1 MSGSQKVVRFKMTGL
16 SVQYNKMSY
25 QRDELRRLVLYL
37 NYDFSIKKTIVKQN
51 RIFASRSYHI
61 HRTRK
66 KRRLGCGNIN
76 RARRFLAFGTLV
88 YYENAFEKL
97 GFLLAR
103 RPWVVLLLSLM
114 VVIVSCL
121 GFIRLRVELP
131 SVERFTTADSQSRKD
146 LHQAAQFFPL
156 LEARQEQVIMVPK
169 HGQDV
174 LSEDCLKDAILV
186 HQTIENISVYSEI
199 CSRQLLPDKPAE
211 GDCIISSPLE
221 LAGTTFENLGNLSSI
236 LVGELANPT
245 VVLSS
250 GQTFN
255 SSFKRLLSNFKI
267 QRKTDPPTARAD
279 ALRLIYFLKKTTT
292 KEDEEAVVSFETSF
306 ESLLSSLGGHLKCA
320 EVVFKTGK
328 TRSEALESVLT
339 VNLRPLYVTAVAMA
353 VLVFTLIFLSSE
365 NLSCLATVLL
375 MISTIV
381 FPMTCS
387 AGIISMTNTSLFP
400 TTLFIP
406 FLLMGKAT
414 SDTVLFLVEWERQK
428 KVPSLEH
435 RVICCFTRAGLVA
448 AFSALCGTILF
459 GIAIKSSFD
468 VISEFFVGTLVTYV
482 LVSFASFAVTI
493 ILLMYFESRL
503 EKLNIPCLRSR
514 RRRSSITSVGGLEQG
529 FVQCPKSKFRRIVK
543 GLTRITTSFGGKV
556 LSLFILACISSL
568 CVLSALQ
575 TDDRTSTTES
585 LNQLDDFK
593 QFNEA
598 QLKYFGKE
606 TDTSI
611 IFSEKIDYSQD
622 IVQNQIASLCV
633 KLQEGT
639 FNGGKS
645 FCWMAAFRQWKQH
658 QNTTCSKSEFYGC
671 LERFLDQTRNGPF
684 RQDLRLED
692 TESQARILASRIH
705 LKIEL
710 HNRFREDGRLL
721 EKLRKYLL
729 EQSSLEAVPVS
740 EKFFDLDDLFLLER
754 EVVITVFITATV
766 VVFVF
771 SLFSNTSFG
780 ISLYLAATLDFLVL
794 EAAAIMQ
801 AWGIHLNHISFLTL
815 FITMVQSLNF
825 SNLVANSFA
834 FSAKLKLRGRMVEAL
849 CSVGWSVITEA
860 LITISGSVSLGFI
873 YPSLAEIFHRLVPLV
888 LILAVTHALVIFP
901 AMIAL
906 FLQLVDSFDPE
917 SDMHR
922 VPNPKEENDEV
933 SLQVRNDDINQLRSK
948 RPGISVVG
956 ISCRFPGAKTKDE
969 FWHLLEQGKSS
980 ITAFPENR
988 PEQHKAFFEYYNPK
1002 RFVTGRHSVVKGSYL
1017 EEIKYFDNKFFGI
1030 SDQEARA
1037 MDPQQRILL
1046 QVVYEAIED
1055 AGMRLEDLQ
1064 KCRTGVFVGVMNMDH
1079 SRIAADE
1086 SNYSIMDQYA
1096 PTGSTLSIIANR
1108 VSFCLNLTGPSLVVD
1123 TACSSSLTALKIAYD
1138 NLHNDECE
1146 IAIVCAPNII
1156 LSEMVQI
1163 ASSLGGLLAPDGRS
1177 KSFDASGDGYGRGEG
1192 FAAVILKMSHAAL
1205 NDKDDDYCEILACG
1219 MNSDGQN
1226 AVPMTAPSSKMQAEL
1241 SRRVLERSGVDPED
1255 VDFFEAHGTGTA
1267 IGDVVEIDSI
1277 ADTYSRRTSKR
1288 KLRIGSV
1295 KSNLN
1300 HTESTSG
1307 LAGLIKVALMIK
1319 EKKYVPTVD
1328 INVLNPKLKLEE
1340 NEFVVQQTTEPWTT
1354 GKGKLRIAALNSFGF
1369 GGSNVH
1375 LILREVPSK
1384 EYSYEMSVNRLN
1396 NVLTLSAR
1404 SKEALQKMAGLYSVW
1419 MRSNTEDMNER
1430 FVENLCYSLNERR
1443 SQFPHRLALAFG
1455 STSEASNS
1463 LADYADDSVG
1473 WDKLVSYAEVKSNDG
1488 KLVFMF
1494 GGQGSQWYA
1503 MGRQLIECEA
1513 VFREAVLTVSNLLN
1527 ELGMKWSLMDELMAP
1542 EDISRISENYIAQP
1556 ATFAIQYATASLLMS
1571 WKIHPSAV
1579 IGHSLGEFAAA
1590 CVAGIIT
1597 VKEAV
1602 QLVLARSTLQEKS
1615 PNNGGMAALGMS
1627 EEDAT
1632 VLLMDLKLSATLDIA
1647 AVNDAKS
1654 VTVSGE
1660 AQSIEALGQ
1669 HLKMHAKDT
1678 FWRVLGTK
1686 RAFHSTHMEP
1696 IRKPFQATMK
1706 RIKLNPQLSKI
1717 PVYSTVEGDVLPGQ
1731 KFNGDYWWRN
1741 IRCPVQFYPAMKHL
1755 IHDGYKQI
1763 IEISTQPILAH
1774 YVKQIASQEDLNKHE
1789 SPVVVATLPR
1799 KRVPVKDQ
1807 HRCFLQNTVCKLY
1820 TMGLPID
1827 WSFVQ
1832 RNPSARFVRSVN
1844 YPWLER
1850 NFWFRD
1856 IPLQTII
1863 PPIGTEETTKKRSH
1877 PFLAQV
1883 KMTEPYSGLHCWE
1896 TEIDLH
1902 RFPTLKDHAFI
1913 QGGAVM
1919 PGTAYLEMAFAMVKD
1934 KFVDVAC
1941 LELTDVKLLNLL
1953 TLPETQVLNF
1963 VCTKECAEFQFC
1975 SRKI

>member
-1 MSGSQKVVRFKMTGL
+1 
-16 SVQYNKMSY
+16 
-25 QRDELRRLVLYL
+25 
-37 NYDFSIKKTIVKQN
+37 
-51 RIFASRSYHI
+51 
-61 HRTRK
+61 
-66 KRRLGCGNIN
+66 
-76 RARRFLAFGTLV
+76 
-88 YYENAFEKL
+88 
-97 GFLLAR
+97 
-103 RPWVVLLLSLM
+103 M

-131 SVERFTTADSQSRKD
+131 SVERFTAGDSQSRKD
-146 LHQAAQFFPL
+146 LHHAAQFFPL
-156 LEARQEQVIMVPK
+156 LEARQEQIIMVPK
-169 HGQDV
+169 HGQDI
-174 LSEDCLKDAILV
+174 LSQDCLKDAVLV
-186 HQTIENISVYSEI
+186 HQTIENISGYSEI

-211 GDCIISSPLE
+211 PDCIISSPLE
-221 LAGTTFENLGNLSSI
+221 LAGAQFENLGDLSSI
-236 LVGELANPT
+236 LVGEFANST

-250 GQTFN
+250 GQTFS
-255 SSFKRLLSNFKI
+255 SSFKRMLSNFKV
-267 QRKTDPPTARAD
+267 QRKTDPATARAD
-279 ALRLIYFLKKTTT
+279 ALRLIYFLRKTTT
-292 KEDEEAVVSFETSF
+292 KEDNEAVVNFETSF
-306 ESLLSSLGGHLKCA
+306 ESLLSSLGRHLKCA
-320 EVVFKTGK
+320 ELAFKTGK
-328 TRSEALESVLT
+328 TRNDALESVLT
-339 VNLRPLYVTAVAMA
+339 MELMPLYVTAVVMA
-353 VLVFTLIFLSSE
+353 VIVFTLIFLSSD

-375 MISTIV
+375 MISSTV
-381 FPMTCS
+381 FPITCS

-406 FLLMGKAT
+406 FLLVGKAT
-414 SDTVLFLVEWERQK
+414 SDAILYLVEWERQK

-435 RVICCFTRAGLVA
+435 RVICCFTRAGLLT

-459 GIAIKSSFD
+459 GFAIRSSFD
-468 VISEFFVGTLVTYV
+468 VISEFFVATLVAYA
-482 LVSFASFAVTI
+482 LVSLASFAVTVM
-493 ILLMYFESRL
+493 LLMFFESRL
-503 EKLNIPCLRSR
+503 QKLNFPCPRSSR
-514 RRRSSITSVGGLEQG
+514 RRSLISSVGGLEQG
-529 FVQCPKSKFRRIVK
+529 LCPKSKLRRIVK
-543 GLTRITTSFGGKV
+543 GLTRITTSLGGKL
-556 LSLFILACISSL
+556 LSLFILTCILSL
-568 CVLSALQ
+568 CVLSASKP
-575 TDDRTSTTES
+575 DERTSTTDS
-585 LNQLDDFK
+585 LNQLDHFK
-593 QFNEA
+593 QFSEV

-611 IFSEKIDYSQD
+611 VFSEQIDYSKNT
-622 IVQNQIASLCV
+622 VQNQIINLCV
-633 KLQEGT
+633 ELQEAS
-639 FNGGKS
+639 FYEGKS
-645 FCWMAAFRQWKQH
+645 FCWMAAFREWEQR
-658 QNTTCSKSEFYGC
+658 QNKTCSNSEFYRC
-671 LERFLDQTRNGPF
+671 LQRFLDETQNGPF
-684 RQDLRLED
+684 RQDLRLKD
-692 TESQARILASRIH
+692 TESQTRIVASRIH

-710 HNRFREDGRLL
+710 HNRFREDKRSL
-721 EKLRKYLL
+721 ERLRKYLL
-729 EQSSLEAVPVS
+729 KQSSLETVPVS
-740 EKFFDLDDLFLLER
+740 EKFFDLDDLSLLEQ

-766 VVFVF
+766 VVFMV
-771 SLFSNTSFG
+771 SLFSNTSLG
-780 ISLYLAATLDFLVL
+780 ISFFLAATFDLLVL

-801 AWGIHLNHISFLTL
+801 AWGIHLNHISFLSL
-815 FITMVQSLNF
+815 FMTMVQSLNF
-825 SNLVANSFA
+825 SNLVANSFV
-834 FSAKLKLRGRMVEAL
+834 FSGKLKIRGQMVDAL

-888 LILAVTHALVIFP
+888 LILGVTHALVIFP
-901 AMIAL
+901 AIIAL
-906 FLQLVDSFDPE
+906 FLQLVHRSHSE
-917 SDMHR
+917 SDIH
-922 VPNPKEENDEV
+922 KELTSIEKNDEV
-933 SLQVRNDDINQLRSK
+933 SLQVRNGDIHQLRSK

-956 ISCRFPGAKTKDE
+956 ISCRFPTAKSKDE
-969 FWHLLEQGKSS
+969 FWQLLEQGKSS
-980 ITAFPENR
+980 ITAYPENR
-988 PEQHKAFFEYYNPK
+988 PEQHKAFYEYYNPR
-1002 RFVTGRHSVVKGSYL
+1002 RFVTGRHSVVNGSYL

-1030 SDQEARA
+1030 SDQEARG

-1064 KCRTGVFVGVMNMDH
+1064 KCRTGVFVGVMNLDH
-1079 SRIAADE
+1079 SRLASDP
-1086 SNYSIMDQYA
+1086 SNYSSMDQFA
-1096 PTGSTLSIIANR
+1096 PTGSTMSIIANR

-1192 FAAVILKMSHAAL
+1192 FAAVILKLSHAAL
-1205 NDKDDDYCEILACG
+1205 NDKDDQYCEILACG

-1241 SRRVLERSGVDPED
+1241 SRRVLEQSGVNPED

-1277 ADTYSRRTSKR
+1277 ADTYSRRTATSKR

-1307 LAGLIKVALMIK
+1307 LAGLIKVALMITQ
-1319 EKKYVPTVD
+1319 KKYVPTVD
-1328 INVLNPKLKLEE
+1328 ITVLNPKLKLEE
-1340 NEFVVQQTTEPWTT
+1340 NEFVIQQTTEPWITEN
-1354 GKGKLRIAALNSFGF
+1354 GKPRIAALNSFGF

-1384 EYSYEMSVNRLN
+1384 QCSHEMNVNRLN
-1396 NVLTLSAR
+1396 NVLILSAR
-1404 SKEALQKMAGLYSVW
+1404 SKEALQRMARLYSEWIKNNV
-1419 MRSNTEDMNER
+1419 EDMDER

-1443 SQFPHRLALAFG
+1443 SQFPHRLALTFG
-1455 STSEASNS
+1455 STAEASNS
-1463 LADYADDSVG
+1463 LADYADNSVG
-1473 WDKLVSYAEVKSNDG
+1473 WDKVVSYSEVKSNDG

-1503 MGRQLIECEA
+1503 MGRQLIECEE
-1513 VFREAVLTVSNLLN
+1513 VFRKAVLTVSNLLN
-1527 ELGMKWSLMDELMAP
+1527 ELGTKWSLMDELMAP
-1542 EDISRISENYIAQP
+1542 EDISRISENSIAQP
-1556 ATFAIQYATASLLMS
+1556 ATFAVQYATASLLMS

-1615 PNNGGMAALGMS
+1615 PNDGGMAALGMS

-1632 VLLMDLKLSATLDIA
+1632 ALLMDLKLSATLDIA

-1660 AQSIEALGQ
+1660 AQSIKALGQ

-1696 IRKPFQATMK
+1696 IRKPFQAIMN
-1706 RIKLNPQLSKI
+1706 RISLNPQLSKI
-1717 PVYSTVEGDVLPGQ
+1717 PVYSTVEGDVLPGH

-1774 YVKQIASQEDLNKHE
+1774 YVKQIASQENLNKQE
-1789 SPVVVATLPR
+1789 TPVVVATLPR

-1807 HRCFLQNTVCKLY
+1807 HRYFLQNTVCSLY
-1820 TMGLPID
+1820 TMGFPID
-1827 WSFVQ
+1827 WSSVQ
-1832 RNPSARFVRSVN
+1832 KNPSATFVRSVN

-1850 NFWFRD
+1850 NFWSREK
-1856 IPLQTII
+1856 PLQTII
-1863 PPIGTEETTKKRSH
+1863 PPIGSEETKKKRAH

-1902 RFPTLKDHAFI
+1902 RFPTLRDHAFI

-1919 PGTAYLEMAFAMVKD
+1919 PGTAYVEMAFAMVKD
-1934 KFVDVAC
+1934 KFIDVAC
-1941 LELTDVKLLNLL
+1941 IELTDVKLLNLL
-1953 TLPETQVLNF
+1953 TLPEMQVANIMR
-1963 VCTKECAEFQFC
+1963 V
-1975 SRKI
+1975 SRISTFFSQYKYEKINT

>member
-1 MSGSQKVVRFKMTGL
+1 
-16 SVQYNKMSY
+16 
-25 QRDELRRLVLYL
+25 
-37 NYDFSIKKTIVKQN
+37 
-51 RIFASRSYHI
+51 
-61 HRTRK
+61 
-66 KRRLGCGNIN
+66 
-76 RARRFLAFGTLV
+76 
-88 YYENAFEKL
+88 
-97 GFLLAR
+97 
-103 RPWVVLLLSLM
+103 M

-131 SVERFTTADSQSRKD
+131 SVERFTATDSQSRKD
-146 LHQAAQFFPL
+146 LHHAAQFFPL
-156 LEARQEQVIMVPK
+156 LEARQEQIIMIPK
-169 HGQDV
+169 HGQNI
-174 LSEDCLKDAILV
+174 LSEDCLKDAVLV
-186 HQTIENISVYSEI
+186 HHTIVNISGYSEM

-211 GDCIISSPLE
+211 RDCVISSPLE
-221 LAGTTFENLGNLSSI
+221 LAGTQFENLGNLPSI
-236 LVGELANPT
+236 LVGELANST
-245 VVLSS
+245 VILSS

-255 SSFKRLLSNFKI
+255 SSFKQLLSNFKV
-267 QRKTDPPTARAD
+267 QRKKGPPTARAD
-279 ALRLIYFLKKTTT
+279 ALRLIYFLKETSSKE
-292 KEDEEAVVSFETSF
+292 EDEALANFEKSF
-306 ESLLSSLGGHLKCA
+306 ESLLSSLGHHLKCA
-320 EVVFKTGK
+320 ELVYMTGK
-328 TRSEALESVLT
+328 TRNDALESVLT
-339 VNLRPLYVTAVAMA
+339 VELWPLCVTAVAMA
-353 VLVFTLIFLSSE
+353 VLVFTLIFLSSD
-365 NLSCLATVLL
+365 NLSCLATMLL
-375 MISTIV
+375 MILSIA

-387 AGIISMTNTSLFP
+387 AGIISMTDTSLFP
-400 TTLFIP
+400 SALFIP
-406 FLLMGKAT
+406 FLLVGKAA
-414 SDTVLFLVEWERQK
+414 SDTVLFLVEWQRQK

-435 RVICCFTRAGLVA
+435 RVISCFTRAGLLTT
-448 AFSALCGTILF
+448 FSGLCGTILF

-468 VISEFFVGTLVTYV
+468 AISEFFVATMVAYV
-482 LVSFASFAVTI
+482 LVSLASFAVTVT
-493 ILLMYFESRL
+493 LLMYFESRL
-503 EKLNIPCLRSR
+503 EKLNTPCLQSS
-514 RRRSSITSVGGLEQG
+514 RRRSSITSVGSLEQG
-529 FVQCPKSKFRRIVK
+529 LVHCPKSKIRRIVK
-543 GLTRITTSFGGKV
+543 GVTRITTSLAGKV
-556 LSLFILACISSL
+556 LSVFILLCILSL
-568 CVLSALQ
+568 CVLSVSKPY
-575 TDDRTSTTES
+575 DRTSATES
-585 LNQLDDFK
+585 LSQLDYFK
-593 QFNEA
+593 RFSEA

-611 IFSEKIDYSQD
+611 IFSEKIDYSQHN
-622 IVQNQIASLCV
+622 VQDHIINLCV
-633 KLQEGT
+633 ELQET
-639 FNGGKS
+639 SFSKGKS
-645 FCWMAAFRQWKQH
+645 LCWMAAFRQWKQH
-658 QNTTCSKSEFYGC
+658 QNMTCSNSNFYRC
-671 LERFLDQTRNGPF
+671 LDVFLNQTHNGQF

-692 TESQARILASRIH
+692 MDSQARILTSRIH
-705 LKIEL
+705 LKTEL
-710 HNRFREDGRLL
+710 QNRFREDRQSL

-740 EKFFDLDDLFLLER
+740 QRFFDLDDLFLLEQ

-766 VVFVF
+766 IVFVF
-771 SLFSNTSFG
+771 ALFSNTSFG
-780 ISLYLAATLDFLVL
+780 ISLFLAATFDFLVL

-801 AWGIHLNHISFLTL
+801 AWGIHLNHISFVSL
-815 FITMVQSLNF
+815 FMAMVLSLNF
-825 SNLVANSFA
+825 SNLVANSFT
-834 FSAKLKLRGRMVEAL
+834 FSAKLKTRDRIVEAL
-849 CSVGWSVITEA
+849 CSVAWSVITETF
-860 LITISGSVSLGFI
+860 ITIAGSVSLGFI
-873 YPSLAEIFHRLVPLV
+873 YPSLTEIFHRLVPLV
-888 LILAVTHALVIFP
+888 VILGATHALVFLP
-901 AMIAL
+901 AIIAL
-906 FLQLVDSFDPE
+906 FFQLLHSFDCQ
-917 SDMHR
+917 SDIHR
-922 VPNPKEENDEV
+922 VPTPKEKNDEV
-933 SLQVRNDDINQLRSK
+933 SLKVRNGYIDHLRSK

-956 ISCRFPGAKTKDE
+956 ISCRFPGAKSKDE

-988 PEQHKAFFEYYNPK
+988 PEQHKAFLEYYNPK
-1002 RFVTGRHSVVKGSYL
+1002 RFVTGRHSVLNGSYL

-1030 SDQEARA
+1030 SDQEARG

-1064 KCRTGVFVGVMNMDH
+1064 NCRTGVFVGVMNIDH
-1079 SRIAADE
+1079 SRLASDP
-1086 SNYSIMDQYA
+1086 SNYSIMDQFA
-1096 PTGSTLSIIANR
+1096 STGSTLSITANR

-1138 NLHNDECE
+1138 NLHNNECD

-1156 LSEMVQI
+1156 LSEMVQM

-1192 FAAVILKMSHAAL
+1192 FAAVILKLSHAAL
-1205 NDKDDDYCEILACG
+1205 NDKDDQYCEIVACG

-1241 SRRVLERSGVDPED
+1241 SRRVLEQSGVDPED

-1277 ADTYSRRTSKR
+1277 ADTYSRRAATCKR

-1307 LAGLIKVALMIK
+1307 LAGLVKVALMIK

-1328 INVLNPKLKLEE
+1328 INALNPKLKLEE
-1340 NEFVVQQTTEPWTT
+1340 NEFVVQQTTEPWITE
-1354 GKGKLRIAALNSFGF
+1354 KGKLRIAALNSFGF

-1384 EYSYEMSVNRLN
+1384 HCSNGMGVNRLN

-1404 SKEALQKMAGLYSVW
+1404 SKEALQKMAGLYAKW
-1419 MRSNTEDMNER
+1419 INNNAEAMDER

-1455 STSEASNS
+1455 SGAEASNS

-1473 WDKLVSYAEVKSNDG
+1473 WDKLVSYSEVKSNDG

-1556 ATFAIQYATASLLMS
+1556 ATFAIQYATASLLTS

-1632 VLLMDLKLSATLDIA
+1632 ALLMDLKLSATLDIA

-1660 AQSIEALGQ
+1660 AHSIEALGQ

-1696 IRKPFQATMK
+1696 IKKSFQAAME
-1706 RIKLNPQLSKI
+1706 RINLTPQLSKI

-1774 YVKQIASQEDLNKHE
+1774 YVKQIASQENLNKQE
-1789 SPVVVATLPR
+1789 TPVVVATLPR

-1807 HRCFLQNTVCKLY
+1807 HRCFLQNTVCTLY

-1832 RNPSARFVRSVN
+1832 KNPSARFVRSVN

-1850 NFWFRD
+1850 KFWFRD
-1856 IPLQTII
+1856 NPPQTII
-1863 PPIGTEETTKKRSH
+1863 PPIGVEETIKQRAH
-1877 PFLAQV
+1877 PFLEQV
-1883 KMTEPYSGLHCWE
+1883 KMTEPYSGFHCWE

-1919 PGTAYLEMAFAMVKD
+1919 PGTAYVEMAFAMVKD
-1934 KFVDVAC
+1934 KFVDVPC
-1941 LELTDVKLLNLL
+1941 FELTDVKLLNLL
-1953 TLPETQVLNF
+1953 TLPETQVINIM
-1963 VCTKECAEFQFC
+1963 CTKLKECVAFQFF

>member
-1 MSGSQKVVRFKMTGL
+1 M
-16 SVQYNKMSY
+16 
-25 QRDELRRLVLYL
+25 
-37 NYDFSIKKTIVKQN
+37 I
-51 RIFASRSYHI
+51 
-61 HRTRK
+61 
-66 KRRLGCGNIN
+66 
-76 RARRFLAFGTLV
+76 
-88 YYENAFEKL
+88 
-97 GFLLAR
+97 
-103 RPWVVLLLSLM
+103 
-114 VVIVSCL
+114 VIVSCT
-121 GFIRLRVELP
+121 GFIHLHVELP
-131 SVERFTTADSQSRKD
+131 YVERFTATDSQSRKD
-146 LHQAAQFFPL
+146 LHHAAQFYPL
-156 LEARQEQVIMVPK
+156 LEARQEQIIMVPK
-169 HGQDV
+169 HGQDI
-174 LSEDCLKDAILV
+174 LSEDCLNEAVIV
-186 HQTIENISVYSEI
+186 HKTIVNISGYREI
-199 CSRQLLPDKPAE
+199 CSKKLLPDKPAE
-211 GDCIISSPLE
+211 RDCIISSPLE
-221 LAGTTFENLGNLSSI
+221 LAGTQFENLRNLSVI
-236 LVGELANPT
+236 LVGELANST

-255 SSFKRLLSNFKI
+255 SSFKRLLSNF
-267 QRKTDPPTARAD
+267 QVQWKTNPPTARAD
-279 ALRLIYFLKKTTT
+279 ALRLIYFLKKITTEE
-292 KEDEEAVVSFETSF
+292 EDEAVINFETSF
-306 ESLLSSLGGHLKCA
+306 ESLLSSLERHLKCA
-320 EVVFKTGK
+320 DLTYKTGK
-328 TRSEALESVLT
+328 TRNDTLENVL
-339 VNLRPLYVTAVAMA
+339 RMKQWPLYVTPVAMA
-353 VLVFTLIFLSSE
+353 LLIFTLIFLTSD
-365 NLSCLATVLL
+365 NLSCLTTVLL
-375 MISTIV
+375 MISSIV
-381 FPMTCS
+381 LPMTCS

-406 FLLMGKAT
+406 FLLSGKAA
-414 SDTVLFLVEWERQK
+414 SDTILFLVEWERQK
-428 KVPSLEH
+428 RVPSLEH
-435 RVICCFTRAGLVA
+435 RVISCFTRAGLIT

-459 GIAIKSSFD
+459 GIVIKSSFD
-468 VISEFFVGTLVTYV
+468 VISEFFLATLVAYV
-482 LVSFASFAVTI
+482 LVSLASVAVTV
-493 ILLMYFESRL
+493 ILLMSFEGRL
-503 EKLNIPCLRSR
+503 KKLNTPCLQSKK
-514 RRRSSITSVGGLEQG
+514 RRSSTTSFGILEQG
-529 FVQCPKSKFRRIVK
+529 LVQCPKSKLRRFVK
-543 GLTRITTSFGGKV
+543 GLTRITTSLGGKV
-556 LSLFILACISSL
+556 LSLFILTCILGL
-568 CVLSALQ
+568 CVLSA
-575 TDDRTSTTES
+575 TKPDERTSTTES
-585 LNQLDDFK
+585 LDQQDRYK
-593 QFNEA
+593 QFTEA
-598 QLKYFGKE
+598 QQKLFGKE
-606 TDTSI
+606 ADTSI
-611 IFSEKIDYSQD
+611 MFSEKIDYSKD
-622 IVQNQIASLCV
+622 TVQNNILNLCAE
-633 KLQEGT
+633 LQEAS
-639 FNGGKS
+639 FNDGKPV
-645 FCWMAAFRQWKQH
+645 CWMAAFRQWKLR
-658 QNTTCSKSEFYGC
+658 QNITCSEFYKC
-671 LERFLDQTRNGPF
+671 LALFLDQTHNAPF
-684 RQDLRLED
+684 RQDLHLEV
-692 TESQARILASRIH
+692 TNSQTSILASRIH

-710 HNRFREDGRLL
+710 HNQFREDRRSL

-766 VVFVF
+766 VVFMF
-771 SLFSNTSFG
+771 SLFSNANFW
-780 ISLYLAATLDFLVL
+780 ISLLLASTFDFLVL

-801 AWGIHLNHISFLTL
+801 AWEIRLNHISFLSL
-815 FITMVQSLNF
+815 FMTMVLSLNF
-825 SNLVANSFA
+825 SNLVAYSFV
-834 FSAKLKLRGRMVEAL
+834 FSAKLEIRRRMVEAL

-873 YPSLAEIFHRLVPLV
+873 YPNLAEIFHRLVPLV
-888 LILAVTHALVIFP
+888 LVLGMTHALVIFP
-901 AMIAL
+901 AIIAL
-906 FLQLVDSFDPE
+906 FLQLVDKFDPE
-917 SDMHR
+917 SDMHT
-922 VPNPKEENDEV
+922 VTVTSSKEQNHEV
-933 SLQVRNDDINQLRSK
+933 SLQVRNGDIHQLRSK

-956 ISCRFPGAKTKDE
+956 ISCRFPGAKSKDE

-988 PEQHKAFFEYYNPK
+988 PEEHKAFFDYYNPK

-1030 SDQEARA
+1030 SDQEARG

-1079 SRIAADE
+1079 SRIA
-1086 SNYSIMDQYA
+1086 SNPLNYDIMDQFA
-1096 PTGSTLSIIANR
+1096 STGSTMSIIANR

-1192 FAAVILKMSHAAL
+1192 FAAVILKPSHAAL
-1205 NDKDDDYCEILACG
+1205 NDKDDEYCEIVACG

-1241 SRRVLERSGVDPED
+1241 TRRVLQQSGVDPED

-1267 IGDVVEIDSI
+1267 IGDVVEINSI
-1277 ADTYSRRTSKR
+1277 ADIYGKRTTTSKR
-1288 KLRIGSV
+1288 MLRIGSV

-1340 NEFVVQQTTEPWTT
+1340 NDFVVQQTTEPWVTEN
-1354 GKGKLRIAALNSFGF
+1354 GKPRIAALNSFGF

-1375 LILREVPSK
+1375 LILREVPLKQCSN
-1384 EYSYEMSVNRLN
+1384 EMSVNRLN
-1396 NVLTLSAR
+1396 NVLTLSTR
-1404 SKEALQKMAGLYSVW
+1404 SKGALQKLAKLYSEW
-1419 MRSNTEDMNER
+1419 IKSNVEDKDDH

-1443 SQFPHRLALAFG
+1443 SQFPHRLALTFG
-1455 STSEASNS
+1455 STAEASKS
-1463 LADYADDSVG
+1463 LADYANDSVG

-1503 MGRQLIECEA
+1503 MGRQLIECEV

-1556 ATFAIQYATASLLMS
+1556 ATFAVQYATASLLMS

-1615 PNNGGMAALGMS
+1615 HTNGGMAALGMS
-1627 EEDAT
+1627 EEDAKA
-1632 VLLMDLKLSATLDIA
+1632 LLMDLKLSPTLDIA

-1660 AQSIEALGQ
+1660 AQSIEVLGQ
-1669 HLKMHAKDT
+1669 HLQMHAKDT

-1686 RAFHSTHMEP
+1686 RAFHSTHMEL
-1696 IRKPFQATMK
+1696 IRKPFQETMK
-1706 RIKLNPQLSKI
+1706 RIQLNPQLSKI
-1717 PVYSTVEGDVLPGQ
+1717 PMYSTVEGDVLSGQ

-1774 YVKQIASQEDLNKHE
+1774 YVKQIASQENLNKQE
-1789 SPVVVATLPR
+1789 TPVVVATLPR

-1807 HRCFLQNTVCKLY
+1807 HRCFLQSTVCTLH
-1820 TMGLPID
+1820 TMGLHID
-1827 WSFVQ
+1827 WSFVKN
-1832 RNPSARFVRSVN
+1832 NPSARFVRSVN
-1844 YPWLER
+1844 YPWLEKK
-1850 NFWFRD
+1850 FWYRE

-1863 PPIGTEETTKKRSH
+1863 PPIGEEETAKKRAH

-1896 TEIDLH
+1896 TEVDLH
-1902 RFPTLKDHAFI
+1902 RFATLKDHAFI

-1919 PGTAYLEMAFAMVKD
+1919 PGTAYVEMAFAMVKD

-1953 TLPETQVLNF
+1953 TLPETQVVNI
-1963 VCTKECAEFQFC
+1963 VCTK
-1975 SRKI
+1975 

>member
-1 MSGSQKVVRFKMTGL
+1 
-16 SVQYNKMSY
+16 
-25 QRDELRRLVLYL
+25 
-37 NYDFSIKKTIVKQN
+37 
-51 RIFASRSYHI
+51 
-61 HRTRK
+61 
-66 KRRLGCGNIN
+66 
-76 RARRFLAFGTLV
+76 
-88 YYENAFEKL
+88 
-97 GFLLAR
+97 
-103 RPWVVLLLSLM
+103 M
-114 VVIVSCL
+114 VVFFSCL

-131 SVERFTTADSQSRKD
+131 SVERFTATDSQSRKD
-146 LHQAAQFFPL
+146 LHHAAQFFPL
-156 LEARQEQVIMVPK
+156 LEARQEQIIMVPK
-169 HGQDV
+169 HGQDI
-174 LSEDCLKDAILV
+174 LSEDCLNEAVLV
-186 HQTIENISVYSEI
+186 HHTIVNISGYNEM

-211 GDCIISSPLE
+211 RDCIISCPLE
-221 LAGTTFENLGNLSSI
+221 LAGTQFENLGNLSSI
-236 LVGELANPT
+236 LVGELANST
-245 VVLSS
+245 VILSS

-255 SSFKRLLSNFKI
+255 SSFKQLFSNFKV
-267 QRKTDPPTARAD
+267 QRKTYPPTARAD
-279 ALRLIYFLKKTTT
+279 ALRLIYFLKKANS
-292 KEDEEAVVSFETSF
+292 KEEDEALVNFEKSF
-306 ESLLSSLGGHLKCA
+306 ESLLSSLGRGLKCT
-320 EVVFKTGK
+320 ELVFMTGK
-328 TRSEALESVLT
+328 ARNDALESVLT
-339 VNLRPLYVTAVAMA
+339 VELWPLYITAVAMA
-353 VLVFTLIFLSSE
+353 VLIFTLIFLSSD

-375 MISTIV
+375 MISSMV
-381 FPMTCS
+381 FPITCS
-387 AGIISMTNTSLFP
+387 AGIISTTNTSLFP
-400 TTLFIP
+400 TALFIP
-406 FLLMGKAT
+406 FLLVGKAA
-414 SDTVLFLVEWERQK
+414 SDTVLFVVEWQRQK

-435 RVICCFTRAGLVA
+435 RVTCCFTRAGLLIT
-448 AFSALCGTILF
+448 FSGLCGTILF

-468 VISEFFVGTLVTYV
+468 AISEFFVVILVAYV
-482 LVSFASFAVTI
+482 LVSLATFAITV
-493 ILLMYFESRL
+493 ILLIYFESKL
-503 EKLNIPCLRSR
+503 EKLDTPCLRSSR
-514 RRRSSITSVGGLEQG
+514 KRFSLSSIGSLEQG
-529 FVQCPKSKFRRIVK
+529 VVPCPKSKLRRIVK
-543 GLTRITTSFGGKV
+543 GLTRITTSLAGKV
-556 LSLFILACISSL
+556 LSVFILACILSGCL
-568 CVLSALQ
+568 LSALKP
-575 TDDRTSTTES
+575 DERTNTTES
-585 LNQLDDFK
+585 LNQLDHFK
-593 QFNEA
+593 RFSET
-598 QLKYFGKE
+598 QLKYFGQE

-611 IFSEKIDYSQD
+611 IFSEKIDYSQNT
-622 IVQNQIASLCV
+622 VQDQIISLCV
-633 KLQEGT
+633 ELQEAS
-639 FNGGKS
+639 FNKGKS
-645 FCWMAAFRQWKQH
+645 PCWMAAFRQWKQDE
-658 QNTTCSKSEFYGC
+658 NETCSNSNFYQC
-671 LERFLDQTRNGPF
+671 LERFLDQTHNGQF
-684 RQDLRLED
+684 RQDLHLED
-692 TESQARILASRIH
+692 TEPQARILASRIH

-710 HNRFREDGRLL
+710 HNRFREDRRSL

-766 VVFVF
+766 VVFMF
-771 SLFSNTSFG
+771 SLFSNTSLG
-780 ISLYLAATLDFLVL
+780 ISLFLAATFDFLVL

-801 AWGIHLNHISFLTL
+801 AWGISLNHISFVSL
-815 FITMVQSLNF
+815 FMTMVVSLNF
-825 SNLVANSFA
+825 SNLVANSFT
-834 FSAKLKLRGRMVEAL
+834 FSAKLKMRHRIVEAL
-849 CSVGWSVITEA
+849 CCVGWSVITEA
-860 LITISGSVSLGFI
+860 FITISGSISLGFV
-873 YPSLAEIFHRLVPLV
+873 YPSLTEIFHLLVPLV
-888 LILAVTHALVIFP
+888 LILGVAHALVFFP
-901 AMIAL
+901 AIIAL
-906 FLQLVDSFDPE
+906 FLRLAHSFDCE
-917 SDMHR
+917 SDIHR
-922 VPNPKEENDEV
+922 VPDPKEQNDKV
-933 SLQVRNDDINQLRSK
+933 SLQKRNGDIHHLRSK

-956 ISCRFPGAKTKDE
+956 ISCRFPGAKSKDE

-980 ITAFPENR
+980 ITPFPENR
-988 PEQHKAFFEYYNPK
+988 PEQHKAFLEYYNPK
-1002 RFVTGRHSVVKGSYL
+1002 RFVTGRHSVLNGSYL

-1030 SDQEARA
+1030 SDQEARG

-1064 KCRTGVFVGVMNMDH
+1064 NCRTGVFVGVMNTDH
-1079 SRIAADE
+1079 SRLASDP
-1086 SNYSIMDQYA
+1086 SNYSMMDQYA

-1138 NLHNDECE
+1138 NLHNNECD
-1146 IAIVCAPNII
+1146 IAIVSAPNII
-1156 LSEMVQI
+1156 LSEMVQM

-1192 FAAVILKMSHAAL
+1192 FAAVILKLSHAAL
-1205 NDKDDDYCEILACG
+1205 NDKDDEYCEIVACG

-1226 AVPMTAPSSKMQAEL
+1226 AVPMTAPSSRMQAEL
-1241 SRRVLERSGVDPED
+1241 SRRVLEQSGVDPED

-1277 ADTYSRRTSKR
+1277 ADTYSRRTANSKH

-1340 NEFVVQQTTEPWTT
+1340 NGLVVQQTTEPWIAE
-1354 GKGKLRIAALNSFGF
+1354 KGKLRIAALNSFGF

-1375 LILREVPSK
+1375 LIIREVPLKHCSNG
-1384 EYSYEMSVNRLN
+1384 MGVNRLN

-1404 SKEALQKMAGLYSVW
+1404 SKEALQKMAGLYSEWIKNNV
-1419 MRSNTEDMNER
+1419 EDMDER

-1455 STSEASNS
+1455 STVEASKS
-1463 LADYADDSVG
+1463 LAEYADDSVG
-1473 WDKLVSYAEVKSNDG
+1473 WDKLVSYAEVKSNDA

-1527 ELGMKWSLMDELMAP
+1527 ELGTKWSLMDELMAP

-1632 VLLMDLKLSATLDIA
+1632 ALLMDLKLSSTLDIA

-1660 AQSIEALGQ
+1660 AQSIEMLGQ
-1669 HLKMHAKDT
+1669 HLKLHAKDT

-1686 RAFHSTHMEP
+1686 RAFHSTQMEP
-1696 IRKPFQATMK
+1696 IRKPFQATMEH
-1706 RIKLNPQLSKI
+1706 IKLNPQLSKI
-1717 PVYSTVEGDVLPGQ
+1717 PVYSTVEGDVLPGH
-1731 KFNGDYWWRN
+1731 KFDGDYWWRN

-1774 YVKQIASQEDLNKHE
+1774 YVKQIASQENLNKQE
-1789 SPVVVATLPR
+1789 TPVVVATLPR

-1807 HRCFLQNTVCKLY
+1807 HRCFLQNTVCTLY
-1820 TMGLPID
+1820 TMGMPID

-1832 RNPSARFVRSVN
+1832 KNPSARFFRSVN

-1850 NFWFRD
+1850 KFWLSD
-1856 IPLQTII
+1856 NPPQTII
-1863 PPIGTEETTKKRSH
+1863 SPIGVEETTRKNAH
-1877 PFLAQV
+1877 PFLAKV

-1902 RFPTLKDHAFI
+1902 RFPALKDHAFI

-1919 PGTAYLEMAFAMVKD
+1919 PGTAYVEMAFAMVKD
-1934 KFVDVAC
+1934 KFVDVPC
-1941 LELTDVKLLNLL
+1941 FELTDVKLLNLL
-1953 TLPETQVLNF
+1953 TLPETQV
-1963 VCTKECAEFQFC
+1963 V
-1975 SRKI
+1975 III